1 MYFVCV
7 REALHETNK
16 NGLLEAPIISDKSIK
31 IHTHTHE
38 KNIKFTIHIYL
49 YSFVRLDLKFFFYFS
64 FIIIKLY
71 ETYMNINKK

>member
-1 MYFVCV
+1 MVYVFFVCEM
-7 REALHETNK
+7 EALYETNK
-16 NGLLEAPIISDKSIK
+16 NGLLEAPIISDISIK

-64 FIIIKLY
+64 LKFI
-71 ETYMNINKK
+71 